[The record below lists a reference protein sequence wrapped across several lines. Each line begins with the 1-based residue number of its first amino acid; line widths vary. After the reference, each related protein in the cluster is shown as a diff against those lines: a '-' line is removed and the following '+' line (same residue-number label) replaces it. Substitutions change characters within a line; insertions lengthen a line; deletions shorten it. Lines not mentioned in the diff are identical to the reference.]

1 MLISKE
7 ELRKEILRERK
18 RLDPRTREELSARI
32 VRNILSLPEFNRAER
47 VLLYCPVRGEPDV
60 SPLFEKVLERGSRLI
75 LPRVSGEELEL
86 VYVEDLSLLS
96 PGSYG
101 IPEPSS
107 GEVADPEDVDFAVV
121 PGLVFDRQGYR
132 IGFGKGYYDRLLKK
146 IRAPKAG
153 VAYSFQVLGRVPKEE
168 WDEPVDLIVTEKGVI
183 RRL

>member
-1 MLISKE
+1 MLTSKE
-7 ELRKEILRERK
+7 ELRKEILEERR
-18 RLDPRTREELSARI
+18 RLDPRTREEFSERI
-32 VRNILSLPEFNRAER
+32 VRNILSLPEFEKAER
-47 VLLYCPVRGEPDV
+47 VLLFSPVKGEPDI
-60 SPLFEKVLERGSRLI
+60 SPLFRIVLNRGSRLI

-86 VYVEDLSLLS
+86 VYVEDLSSLR

-107 GEVADPEDVDFAVV
+107 GEVADPEEVDFAVV
-121 PGLVFDRQGYR
+121 PGLVFDRRGYR
-132 IGFGKGYYDRLLKK
+132 IGFGKGYYDRLLKR

-153 VAYSFQVLGRVPKEE
+153 VAYSFQVLSRVPEEE